1 MPSVY
6 PHRHAGSRW
15 EELFEPIPP
24 PPPEQIIPVHAP
36 IRDDSHIGATEDL
49 DREPDGVP
57 HSVVG
62 LTALFA
68 VMLAMLVAAIFFLG
82 SNLGRAGAALLLIF
96 AAPVLFKRLSKK
108 ADRDRDSVHPSR

>member
-1 MPSVY
+1 MDE
-6 PHRHAGSRW
+6 R
-15 EELFEPIPP
+15 PIFA
-24 PPPEQIIPVHAP
+24 PV
-36 IRDDSHIGATEDL
+36 RDDSHLGPTEDL

-82 SNLGRAGAALLLIF
+82 STLGRFSAVVLLLL
-96 AAPVLFKRLSKK
+96 AAPVLFKRLKRK
-108 ADRDRDSVHPSR
+108 ADRDRDPIHPSR